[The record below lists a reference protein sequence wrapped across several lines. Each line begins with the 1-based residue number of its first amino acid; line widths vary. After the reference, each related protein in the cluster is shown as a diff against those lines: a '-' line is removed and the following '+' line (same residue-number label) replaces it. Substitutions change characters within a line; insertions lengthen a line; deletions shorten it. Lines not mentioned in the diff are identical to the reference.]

1 MQALGRYLRGIQ
13 HGERALALLLT
24 VTYALALF
32 GLYLLKPARDS
43 LFLSRQS
50 AADLPL
56 AFMLTAAL
64 AIPVSLAYGRA
75 SRSWSLARLHV
86 GSFVLVIVVL
96 VGWRPLLGAPSAA
109 TSYLFYAWAGIAGG
123 LITSQFWLLGNA
135 VCDARRAK
143 RLFPMLS
150 LAGIVGA
157 VAGGWFVGR
166 LAPSWNLD
174 ALDLVLA
181 SAVVWT
187 VALGLSSLA
196 LRRRLP
202 DDRSRRQEP
211 RTAASRPL
219 RSLWRDLNGSRHLQL
234 IIGIVAISGLVSTF
248 IDFQF
253 KSAAAAAYTQSED
266 LLAYF
271 GTFYARMNFL
281 SLILQLLL
289 TSRLLR
295 GLGVGGALLVLP
307 ALITLG
313 AAGLLVMPGLV
324 MASILRTSEMSLK
337 YSLDKTSREL
347 LYLPLPLGLKRRVK
361 VFIDTFV
368 ERSSRGLAGLLLLL
382 LTTVLGLSSRGLTVV
397 ILILLA
403 GWLLLAM
410 SMRRQYIQSFRYAV
424 ARRDIDRDD
433 LRLDLH
439 DPGVVAVLESA
450 LDAEN
455 PREVA
460 YALSMLRTVTG
471 GDLPARVGGLLDHED
486 PSVRQ
491 GALAL
496 LVEAE
501 VVGHADRAAD
511 LLDDADPEIGRL
523 AAAYLHRIGGDSA
536 LRKAADRSSEA
547 RASILEYAARL
558 PFGEA
563 APQLMAIEDLQDMLA
578 GGADLSLRCRRA
590 AAAYLG
596 RLWSASVADLRQAL
610 ARQPAEVVGA
620 AIEALGRQG
629 ERSRLRELADLLADR
644 ALRASARRALTA
656 IGPAA
661 VPVLVTVAVGKVGEL
676 PSRQAAL
683 RGLARIPYQRTV
695 DLLLDHLDTA
705 AAHLRG
711 PLIPVLLRLRERR
724 PGLRFKRRTIE
735 RALRREVNESRQF
748 FQLTA
753 QLDVGDTPADRLLQ
767 RGLREFRRSRF
778 ERVFQLLA
786 LLYDVRDIMGAWLR
800 FMEPDQ
806 GRRADAQE
814 FLENLLAPHH
824 KLQLAGLR
832 EAEHAR
838 TGPNR
843 EAALR
848 ELLGYENLWLRC
860 CAAWAVDPE
869 SLPGLR
875 PELERMRRE
884 GPLLAAETASLM
896 LDAERR
902 SSTMLIIE
910 KAILLESVDHFDVV
924 DSERLGAIAAIA
936 EEVIYTAG
944 DIIYEAGD
952 ASDAMYLV
960 VDGEVILRRGEE
972 DIATA
977 AARGAFGTWA
987 LFEAT
992 PRMLGAVARTDCRLL
1007 RIDREDFTDLMAEDV
1022 NVAQSLLRSVAR
1034 RLRQLASRAA

>member
-1 MQALGRYLRGIQ
+1 MLALGRYLRGIR
-13 HGERALALLLT
+13 HGERALSLLLT

-43 LFLSRQS
+43 LFLSQQS

-96 VGWRPLLGAPSAA
+96 VGWWPLLDVPSAA
-109 TSYLFYAWAGIAGG
+109 VSYLFYAWAGIAGG
-123 LITSQFWLLGNA
+123 LVTSQFWLLGNA
-135 VCDARRAK
+135 VCDAQRAK

-157 VAGGWFVGR
+157 VAGGWVVGY
-166 LAPSWNLD
+166 LAPLWNLD

-181 SAVVWT
+181 SAAVWT

-202 DDRSRRQEP
+202 DDRPRRREP
-211 RTAASRPL
+211 RTAAARPMRTL
-219 RSLWRDLNGSRHLQL
+219 LRDLGGSRHLQL

-253 KSAAAAAYTQSED
+253 KTAAAAAYSERGD
-266 LLAYF
+266 LLVYL
-271 GTFYARMNFL
+271 GTFYARMNLL
-281 SLILQLLL
+281 SLVLQLIL

-295 GLGVGGALLVLP
+295 GLGVGGTLLVLP
-307 ALITLG
+307 TLITLG
-313 AAGLLVMPGLV
+313 SVGLLVLPGLA

-382 LTTVLGLSSRGLTVV
+382 LTTGLGLSSRGLTVV
-397 ILILLA
+397 VLILLV

-410 SMRRQYIQSFRYAV
+410 SMRRQYIQSFRRAV

-460 YALSMLRTVTG
+460 YALSMLRTVAG
-471 GDLPARVGGLLDHED
+471 RDLPARVGDLLDHHD

-496 LVEAE
+496 LLEAE
-501 VVGHADRAAD
+501 ATGHVDRAAD
-511 LLDDADPEIGRL
+511 LLDDPDPEIGRL
-523 AAAYLHRIGGDSA
+523 AAAYLHRASGDSA
-536 LRKAADRSSEA
+536 LRESVDRSSEA
-547 RASILEYAARL
+547 RISILEYVARL
-558 PFGEA
+558 PLGEKV
-563 APQLMAIEDLQDMLA
+563 PQLMAIEDLPDLIA
-578 GGADLSLRCRRA
+578 GGVDLSPRCRRA

-596 RLWSASVADLRQAL
+596 RLWPSSVAELQQAL
-610 ARQPAEVVGA
+610 AGQPDEVVGA
-620 AIEALGRQG
+620 AVEAVGRQG
-629 ERSRLRELADLLADR
+629 ERARLRELADLLADR
-644 ALRASARRALTA
+644 ALRSSARRAVTA
-656 IGPAA
+656 YGPAA
-661 VPVLVTVAVGKVGEL
+661 VPTLVTVATGQAGEA
-676 PSRQAAL
+676 PTRQAAL
-683 RGLARIPYQRTV
+683 RALARIPYQRTV

-705 AAHLRG
+705 AAELRG

-724 PGLRFKRRTIE
+724 PDLRFARRTIE
-735 RALRREVNESRQF
+735 RALRREVAESRRLF
-748 FQLTA
+748 RITA
-753 QLDVGDTPADRLLQ
+753 RLDTRETPADRLLQ
-767 RGLREFRRSRF
+767 RCLREYRRSRF
-778 ERVFQLLA
+778 ERIFQLLA

-806 GRRADAQE
+806 RRRADAQE

-824 KLQLAGLR
+824 KLQLTGLR
-832 EAEHAR
+832 EAERAR
-838 TGPNR
+838 TDANR

-848 ELLGYENLWLRC
+848 ELLGHENLWLRC
-860 CAAWAVDPE
+860 CAARAVDPD

-875 PELERMRRE
+875 SELERMRRD
-884 GPLLAAETASLM
+884 GPSLAADTASLM

-902 SSTMLIIE
+902 SSTMLTIE

-924 DSERLGAIAAIA
+924 DSERLGTIAAIA
-936 EEVIYTAG
+936 EEVVYVAG
-944 DIIYEAGD
+944 DVIYEADD

-972 DIATA
+972 QIATA
-977 AARGAFGTWA
+977 VSRESFGAWA

-992 PRMLGAVARTDCRLL
+992 PRMFGAVASTDCRLL
-1007 RIDREDFTDLMAEDV
+1007 RIDREDFTDLMAEDI